1 MRSSVLFVLLP
12 LVAATVLGAFAFATA
27 DSTSPVKVARS
38 PRTGQERPVL
48 VELFTSE
55 GCSSCPPAD
64 QLLMELDQAHWL
76 ANAEVI
82 VLSEHVDYWNRLG
95 WVDPFSSSQFSDRQK
110 GYAARFAQAGIY
122 TPQMVVDGREEL
134 VGSDRAHALRA
145 ISGAARQPK
154 AGVVLAIAPRTQAA
168 SVGQIGL
175 TVRVEGLPGLPPHDS
190 SDVFLAVTESRLH
203 SQILR
208 GENSGRGLDHT
219 AVVRSLTVLGR
230 SEGNQAFSATPV
242 VSIEPAWKRANL
254 RAVVFVQEPR
264 SGRVLGVAAIPLASG
279 Q

>member
-1 MRSSVLFVLLP
+1 
-12 LVAATVLGAFAFATA
+12 
-27 DSTSPVKVARS
+27 
-38 PRTGQERPVL
+38 

-110 GYAARFAQAGIY
+110 GYAACFAQAGIY
-122 TPQMVVDGREEL
+122 TPQMVVDGHEEL
-134 VGSDRAHALRA
+134 VGSDRTHALRA
-145 ISGAARQPK
+145 IADAARQPK
-154 AGVVLAIAPRTQAA
+154 ANVVLAIAPRTQA
-168 SVGQIGL
+168 VTGGQIGL
-175 TVRVEGLPGLPPHDS
+175 TVRVEGLPGLPPHGP
-190 SDVFLAVTESRLH
+190 SDVFLAITESRLH

-219 AVVRSLTVLGR
+219 AVVRSLTALGGA
-230 SEGNQAFSATPV
+230 EGNKVFSAAPV
-242 VSIEPAWKRANL
+242 VSIEPSWKRANL
-254 RAVVFVQEPR
+254 KAVVFVQELR
-264 SGRVLGVAAIPLASG
+264 SGRVLGVAALSLAPG